1 MSADGILSAVFGGEM
16 VKMLSGEGALDA
28 LSSAM
33 WSTMRVTLLVC
44 LIFGLVLL
52 FTVSSV
58 HSILLPY

>member
-1 MSADGILSAVFGGEM
+1 MSAAGILSAIFGGDM

-28 LSSAM
+28 LSPAM

-52 FTVSSV
+52 FTVLCV
-58 HSILLPY
+58 HCNVLPY